1 MSGMVRLI
9 YKLAVSFKNHQTKQ
23 ENMELNWV
31 KEYNKLFEA
40 INQQGLPTYFSG
52 NRFIGIIR
60 EFDNNFADY
69 TQYINYRQ
77 EKGLSTSRKNYYY
90 DILMLFKEDVRKQII
105 ERIWKEVE
113 NSKDKEEEET
123 QKSKEINIWFE
134 DKISTVEKEEPIATT
149 ETIESPT
156 IFISYSWDDEDHKN
170 WILGLANKLIENG
183 VTVILDRY
191 DLKPGKNMMHFMD
204 EAIKKADKVVMIF
217 TENYKLKAEKREGG
231 VGYEYS
237 IFNVDL
243 YKKITS
249 NEKYIPILKNGTF
262 DTSIPDFIQQFIA
275 INMTDNFR
283 FDEKFNELLLAIYDK
298 PQIEKPKLGKR
309 PSFMELKKT

>member
-1 MSGMVRLI
+1 
-9 YKLAVSFKNHQTKQ
+9 
-23 ENMELNWV
+23 MELNWV
-31 KEYNKLFEA
+31 REYNKLFEA

-69 TQYINYRQ
+69 NQYISYRQ

-90 DILMLFKEDVRKQII
+90 DILMLFKEDVRNQII
-105 ERIWKEVE
+105 ARIWEEVE
-113 NSKDKEEEET
+113 NSKEEEKEKHTQMET
-123 QKSKEINIWFE
+123 LKPQVIDLWFE
-134 DKISTVEKEEPIATT
+134 DKISIVEKEEPLATT

-156 IFISYSWDDEDHKN
+156 VFISYSWDDEDHKN
-170 WILGLANKLIENG
+170 WILGLATKLIENG

-191 DLKPGKNMMHFMD
+191 DLKPGKNMLHFMD
-204 EAIKKADKVVMIF
+204 EAVRKSDKVLMIF
-217 TENYKLKAEKREGG
+217 TENYKLKAEKRDGG

-237 IFNVDL
+237 IFNVEL

-262 DTSIPDFIQQFIA
+262 ETSIPDFIQQFIA

-298 PQIEKPKLGKR
+298 PQIEKPQLGKR
-309 PSFMELKKT
+309 PSFMDKKPNS